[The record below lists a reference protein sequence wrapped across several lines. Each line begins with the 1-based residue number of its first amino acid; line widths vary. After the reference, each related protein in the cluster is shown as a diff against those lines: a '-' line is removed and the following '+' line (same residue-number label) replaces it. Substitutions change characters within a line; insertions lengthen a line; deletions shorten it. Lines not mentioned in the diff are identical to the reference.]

1 MSRSAL
7 VPGLFTRRLALVV
20 LGIACAGAVLVG
32 QLWRLTVAEGAALAQ
47 DAERRLSRVVL
58 TPTTRGR
65 LLDRKGRV
73 LAEDRPAYDLTV
85 EYAVL
90 SGEWAVKRAGR
101 YARRVHGSQWTNLSA
116 AGREALIDR
125 YLPAYTERVEEM
137 WTRVALATGV
147 SGETLVRRQ
156 DEILDRISRTQRI
169 ISSARKQQL
178 LDAALARGEEITTE
192 IERRVESAADVAI
205 REQRDP
211 HVVVPRVSEATA
223 FELMRIVGTTR
234 TIYPGGPG
242 AEADE
247 IDVLPGVS
255 IVDAGARDYPLER
268 MRVEIDR
275 STFPG
280 PLRSDEK
287 REVAVDG
294 VGVHVI
300 GAMRDTLHRE
310 DAEKRRAAIDADPS
324 FRSLALLDSGLD
336 RGEYRAGD
344 AVGRS
349 GIEESREAALRGLRG
364 VVTTR
369 MDTGEVASI
378 PAVPGRD
385 VALTID
391 IALQARIQAILDPS
405 LGLARAQPWHGDEN
419 PTVPVGTELPG
430 AVVVLDVDTAD
441 ILAMVSTPTYT
452 RARLREDSQR
462 LFSDPV
468 DAAWLNRCIA
478 RPYPPGSIVKAIV
491 LVGAVTRG
499 NFRLAQ
505 RIECTGHLLPG
516 KVDQYRCWI
525 YKRFGTTHT
534 SQQGR
539 GLSASEALTV
549 SCNIFFY
556 TLGQRLGPDG
566 VRWVYKT
573 FGVGEPFNLGL
584 GLEFAGYMGLN
595 GVESNIQIGDAIFMG
610 MGQGPVAW
618 TPLHAANTYATLAR
632 SGVQIPPRIELGSTP
647 EPRELGLDE
656 SAIAEALDGLDGSVN
671 APNGTGHSIAFESG
685 RENIFNVPG
694 VRVWGKTGTAEAP
707 DIVVDPDGPGPAPAM
722 TLRKGDHSWFVVMA
736 AGEGEAR
743 PRYVVAVLMEYAGSG
758 GKVSGP
764 IANQV
769 LHALRAEGYL

>member
-1 MSRSAL
+1 MSQATR
-7 VPGLFTRRLALVV
+7 VPGMFLRRLALVAAV
-20 LGIACAGAVLVG
+20 IGCAGALLTG
-32 QLWRLTVAEGAALAQ
+32 QLWRLTVAEGAALAA
-47 DAERRLSRVVL
+47 DAERRLSRVTL
-58 TPTTRGR
+58 TPTSRGR
-65 LLDRKGRV
+65 ILDRKGRV
-73 LAEDRPAYDLTV
+73 LAEDRPAYNIAV
-85 EYAVL
+85 EYSVL

-101 YARRVHGSQWTNLSA
+101 YARRVHSAQWGKLSA
-116 AGREALIDR
+116 SERETLIDR
-125 YLPAYTERVEEM
+125 YLPAYTERVEDM
-137 WTRVALATGV
+137 WRRLAITTGV
-147 SGETLVRRQ
+147 SGDTLLRRQ
-156 DEILDRISRTQRI
+156 DEILDRVARTQRV

-192 IERRVESAADVAI
+192 VEKRVGSAADLAI
-205 REQRDP
+205 REQRDQ
-211 HVVVPRVSEATA
+211 HVVVPRVSEASA
-223 FELMRIVGTTR
+223 FELMRVEGVTR
-234 TIYPGGPG
+234 ELFPGGPG
-242 AEADE
+242 TEPDDIE
-247 IDVLPGVS
+247 VLPGVS
-255 IVDAGARDYPLER
+255 VVDAGSRDYPLER
-268 MRVEIDR
+268 MGVEVDF

-280 PLRSDEK
+280 PLRSEER
-287 REVAVDG
+287 REVEVDG

-300 GAMRDTLHRE
+300 GAMRDTLFRE
-310 DAEKRRAAIDADPS
+310 DAEKRRAALDADAAL
-324 FRSLALLDSGLD
+324 RSIAVLDSGLD

-349 GIEESREAALRGLRG
+349 GIEESREVALRGLRG

-369 MDTGEVASI
+369 MDSGEVTTI

-385 VALTID
+385 VMLTLD
-391 IALQARIQAILDPS
+391 IGLQARIQAALDPS

-419 PTVPVGTELPG
+419 PTVPVGTPLNG
-430 AVVVLDVDTAD
+430 AVVVMDVDTSD

-452 RARLREDSQR
+452 RARLREDAQR

-468 DAAWLNRCIA
+468 DAAWLNRCVA

-505 RIECTGHLLPG
+505 RIECTGHLLAG

-534 SQQGR
+534 SPHGA

-566 VRWVYKT
+566 VRWVYRT
-573 FGVGEPFNLGL
+573 FGVGEPFSLGV
-584 GLEFAGYMGLN
+584 GLEFSGYMGIN
-595 GVESNIQIGDAIFMG
+595 GVESDIQIGDAIFMG

-618 TPLHAANTYATLAR
+618 TPLHAAHAYATLAR
-632 SGVQIPPRIELGSTP
+632 SGVVIPPRIEMGATA
-647 EPRELGLDE
+647 EPKELDLDQD
-656 SAIAEALDGLDGSVN
+656 AIAAALEGLDGSVN
-671 APNGTGHSIAFESG
+671 ASNGTGHSIAFENG

-707 DIVVDPDGPGPAPAM
+707 DIVVDPDGAGPAPGL
-722 TLRKGDHSWFVVMA
+722 TLRQGDHSWFVVMA
-736 AGEGEAR
+736 AAEGEAR

-769 LHALRAEGYL
+769 LHALRAEGYF